1 MLDQP
6 QESADDLHA
15 EFMRLFSQHS
25 RRIYQ
30 FILTLAMNHIDAD
43 EVYQNTCVILWKKF
57 GSYDPTG
64 SFYAWAC
71 RIAQLEFMQVRR
83 KNKRMQTFSDDVL
96 NLLADQA
103 IAHAHELGARQD
115 ALADCLDKLDAR
127 DRQLIEQRYY
137 GERAPKEIARLR
149 SSSVHSV
156 YRALARIH
164 TSLRECV
171 HRTLAREQVR

>member
-1 MLDQP
+1 MDPDPHLELMHD
-6 QESADDLHA
+6 

-30 FILTLAMNHIDAD
+30 FLLTLTMNHTDAE

-57 GSYDPTG
+57 GAYEPTG

-71 RIAQLEFMQVRR
+71 RIGQLEFMQVRR
-83 KNKRMQTFSDDVL
+83 KNKRMQTVSDDVL

-103 IAHAHELGARQD
+103 IAHADQLGAGQE
-115 ALADCLDKLDAR
+115 ALADCLDKLDSR
-127 DRQLIEQRYY
+127 DRQLIQERYY
-137 GERAPKEIARLR
+137 SERAPKEIARLHA
-149 SSSVHSV
+149 SSVHSI

-164 TSLRECV
+164 MSLRECV
-171 HRTLAREQVR
+171 HRTLAREQI

>member
-1 MLDQP
+1 MD
-6 QESADDLHA
+6 ADENILARHD

-30 FILTLAMNHIDAD
+30 FALTLAMNHADAD

-57 GSYDPTG
+57 PSYEPTG

-71 RIAQLEFMQVRR
+71 RIAQLELMQVRR
-83 KNKRMQTFSDDVL
+83 KNKRMQSISDEVL

-103 IAHAHELGARQD
+103 IAYADHFSARQG
-115 ALADCLDKLDAR
+115 ALADCLDKLAQR
-127 DRQLIEQRYY
+127 DRQLIEQRYHQ
-137 GERAPKEIARLR
+137 ERAPKEIARYQ

-164 TSLRECV
+164 VSLRECV
-171 HRTLAREQVR
+171 HRTLTREFTR